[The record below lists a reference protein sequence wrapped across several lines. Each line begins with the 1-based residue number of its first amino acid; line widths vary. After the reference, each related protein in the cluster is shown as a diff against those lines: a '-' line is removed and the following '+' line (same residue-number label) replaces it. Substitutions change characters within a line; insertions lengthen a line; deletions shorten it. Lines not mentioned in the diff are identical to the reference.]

1 LGRCATYDA
10 PSRRLEG
17 TSTSPSDPIRAMQHS
32 ETAPGDKRQGG
43 PLPQRPGPKTAPATD
58 LMKTPTPHRS
68 TSAPARKHSTARPGP
83 AELAL
88 LESINARAFAGTQ
101 RMIWEANHREKRPGD
116 PKVGGHP
123 ASCASSAE
131 ILAALHLWVREPQ
144 DYVCC
149 KPHASPVD
157 HALHHLLDLQR
168 RVPPRSATG
177 VNFEDWLSEEQ
188 AKRAMHNLRGF
199 ATPEDPDVYQSY
211 HARSDPDSFHFLP
224 SGSVGIP
231 PVVSVYLALAYRYA
245 SDHGWKVPERAH
257 FWSLIGDSEFREGS
271 LLEALP
277 DVAERQ
283 LGSVTWIIDY
293 NRQNLDGTRIPNE
306 RTLRGADCDR
316 IERTAAANGWNVVQ
330 LRHGAWRREL
340 FEREDGD
347 AVREFFEGALSDH
360 EYQALLFA
368 GDAAR
373 VRARAAQLV
382 PRTAA
387 VLGKLSDE
395 ELLRALAD
403 LGGHDLALLIET
415 FATARSGGDVPTLV
429 IAHTIKG
436 NRLECAANPS
446 NHSALP
452 DRRELEALLATVGLT
467 WDDPFARFPPE
478 SDEGRFLRARRDGFR
493 AGIDA
498 HYALREENR
507 AWIRTQIAREGGLPE
522 SLKIDLSLFPMA
534 HTQWMW
540 GQLASKL
547 VRIGTAD
554 EGGPQ
559 TAASSKE
566 LSPEE
571 QRWKTAADFVLTL
584 SPDVGTSTNISPAMD
599 QRIYG
604 PDLEGVDADTEAL
617 AVARHPMLI
626 TNQEVWTR
634 HIRFEIAEANCMSA
648 VGAFGKMAHYTG
660 LPFFP
665 IMTVYDFFIK
675 RALDQLYY
683 NLYWSS
689 EFVIMGT
696 PSGTTLSSE
705 GAQHSWKSDIQIPN
719 LITWEPLFAVEMDWI
734 VSDAIRRHMDDA
746 NDGRRG
752 VLVRGVTR
760 AISQRLLLDHVRS
773 QARSKIEPPAG
784 ALKPKDAGADWGDA
798 LDESTL
804 PARPDEE
811 LLEQVRRDCLEGAWY
826 LIDWRGY
833 AGYEPGDNVVHL
845 FAMGSPTTEAV
856 EASAKLLER
865 GVFANVIVVSSPELL
880 LGILGE
886 ENGYRHLREG
896 LGINGDLHAVA
907 GAEQTEAGLISLAGR
922 RVPAVAICDGEAGLL
937 DNIGSIVGVKQVTLA
952 VRKFSKCGRPD
963 QVYALHHLDC
973 DSIVA
978 AAGRV
983 LAETALEDLRI
994 APALLERLAGRAAA
1008 ARDWRALWPESGDGH
1023 PVTSQQ

>member
-1 LGRCATYDA
+1 MMAA
-10 PSRRLEG
+10 P
-17 TSTSPSDPIRAMQHS
+17 
-32 ETAPGDKRQGG
+32 
-43 PLPQRPGPKTAPATD
+43 
-58 LMKTPTPHRS
+58 MKTTSS
-68 TSAPARKHSTARPGP
+68 TGERRAAGGEARAARPDE
-83 AELAL
+83 AALAL
-88 LESINARAFAGTQ
+88 LGRIHARAFAQTQ

-123 ASCASSAE
+123 ASCASSSDL
-131 ILAALHLWVREPQ
+131 LAALHLWVREPQ
-144 DYVCC
+144 DFVCC

-168 RVPPRSATG
+168 RVPPRSAPG
-177 VNFEDWLSEEQ
+177 MALKDWLSEAD
-188 AKRAMHNLRGF
+188 AKRAMHHLRDF
-199 ATPEDPDVYQSY
+199 ATPEHPDVYQSY

-245 SDHGWKVPERAH
+245 ADHGWKVPENAH

-330 LRHGAWRREL
+330 LRHGSWRREL
-340 FEREDGD
+340 FERPDGD
-347 AVREFFEGALSDH
+347 AVRELFEGAFSDH
-360 EYQALLFA
+360 EYQALLYS

-373 VRARAAQLV
+373 VRARAATLV
-382 PRTAA
+382 PRSAR
-387 VLGKLSDE
+387 VLDALDDQGV
-395 ELLRALAD
+395 LRALAD
-403 LGGHDLALLIET
+403 LGGHDMALLVDT
-415 FATARSGGDVPTLV
+415 LATARSGGDVPTLV

-436 NRLECAANPS
+436 HRLKCAADPS

-452 DRRELEALLATVGLT
+452 DRKEVEALLAGAGLT
-467 WDDPFARFPPE
+467 WDDPFARFAPE
-478 SDEGRFLRARRDGFR
+478 SAEGRFLRERRDLFR
-493 AGIDA
+493 AGIEA
-498 HYALREENR
+498 HYQLREENR
-507 AWIRTQIAREGGLPE
+507 AWIRSAIARDGGLPE
-522 SLKIDLSLFPMA
+522 SLKIDLALFPMA

-540 GQLASKL
+540 GQIASKL

-559 TAASSKE
+559 TATSGKE
-566 LSPEE
+566 LSLDE

-584 SPDVGTSTNISPAMD
+584 SPDVGTSTNISSAMD

-604 PDLEGVDADTEAL
+604 PELDGRESEAEAL
-617 AVARHPMLI
+617 SAARHPMLV

-648 VGAFGKMAHYTG
+648 VAAFGKMAHYTG

-683 NLYWSS
+683 NLYWGA

-696 PSGTTLSSE
+696 PSGVTLSSE

-734 VSDAIRRHMDDA
+734 LADAIRHHMDDT

-752 VLVRGVTR
+752 VLIRAVTR
-760 AISQRLLLDHVRS
+760 AVPQRLLLERVRA
-773 QARSKIEPPAG
+773 QARSKAEPPA
-784 ALKPKDAGADWGDA
+784 APLAPAGADWEGA

-804 PARPDEE
+804 AALPDEA
-811 LLEQVRRDCLEGAWY
+811 LLERVRGDCLAGAWY

-833 AGYEPGDNVVHL
+833 AGYEPGDNVVHV
-845 FAMGSPTTEAV
+845 FAMGSLATEAV
-856 EASAKLLER
+856 EAAAKLLER
-865 GVFANVIVVSSPELL
+865 GIFANVIVVSSPELL

-886 ENGYRHLREG
+886 EQGYRHLREG
-896 LGINGDLHAVA
+896 LGLNGDLHAVEGA
-907 GAEQTEAGLISLAGR
+907 GESEAGLLSLAGR
-922 RVPAVAICDGEAGLL
+922 RVPIVAVCDGEAGLL

-963 QVYALHHLDC
+963 QVYGLHHLDS
-973 DSIVA
+973 DSIVEA
-978 AAGRV
+978 CGRV
-983 LAETALEDLRI
+983 LSETALEDLRV
-994 APALLERLAGRAAA
+994 PRELLERLAGRAPQRA
-1008 ARDWRALWPESGDGH
+1008 DWRALWPDTPH
-1023 PVTSQQ
+1023 A